1 MPTFEVEFE
10 VYCSCG
16 EGLCNQ
22 SVGELKRKNLRVT
35 VEPCEKC
42 LEKEKEDGRKTGYE
56 NGYEEGY
63 TEGVKDGTGE

>member
-16 EGLCNQ
+16 EDLCNQ